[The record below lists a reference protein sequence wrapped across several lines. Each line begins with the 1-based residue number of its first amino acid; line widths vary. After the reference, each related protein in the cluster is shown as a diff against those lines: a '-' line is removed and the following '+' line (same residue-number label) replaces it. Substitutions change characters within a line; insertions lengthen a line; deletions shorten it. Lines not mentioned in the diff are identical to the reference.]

1 MPKQNTRYQ
10 PMTLREI
17 VGLFALP
24 IKKPPDSRPNTNQ
37 ADSAGLVGGPDISLA
52 GVKANFERR

>member
-24 IKKPPDSRPNTNQ
+24 IKKPSDSVDDKTVRSVT
-37 ADSAGLVGGPDISLA
+37 
-52 GVKANFERR
+52 